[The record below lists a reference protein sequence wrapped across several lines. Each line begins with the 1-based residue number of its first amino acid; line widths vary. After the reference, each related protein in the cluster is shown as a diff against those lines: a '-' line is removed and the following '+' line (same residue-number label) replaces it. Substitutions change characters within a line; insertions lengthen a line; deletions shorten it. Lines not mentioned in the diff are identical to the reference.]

1 MEPASANQVQLSRRL
16 STPVN
21 LNRTPVGYKWLATS
35 VVVLALTY
43 GGPIGVVTKMADD
56 MHQLLVVDG
65 GCSFGTLNFPR
76 FISSAELLPHA
87 REGGEKKEKK
97 MNSGLSQS

>member
-1 MEPASANQVQLSRRL
+1 MEPASANQAQLSRRL
-16 STPVN
+16 SAPVN
-21 LNRTPVGYKWLATS
+21 LNRTPVSYKWLATS
-35 VVVLALTY
+35 VVLALTH

-76 FISSAELLPHA
+76 FISSAELLPHV
-87 REGGEKKEKK
+87 REGGKKRKE
-97 MNSGLSQS
+97 NE